1 LKSSYISPKIPARE
15 KSMPQKANSKS
26 KGQTS
31 KTSKDDLV
39 TKSYLHTELKKLDKK
54 IDAVKDDVEVLKSD
68 VGTLKVE
75 MMFVKTDL
83 GGLRSEFT
91 DFKDKVLTIL
101 DRIALN
107 TEDRKIEDAA
117 VKYSLGEVE
126 KKVEDNEV
134 RIQALE
140 AKKQG

>member
-1 LKSSYISPKIPARE
+1 
-15 KSMPQKANSKS
+15 MPQKANSKS